1 MTERAYLASTGM
13 TGRAAGDAARPEPDP
28 PGDSWQISP
37 VSTGP
42 KGHPFDD
49 AGRRRYD
56 DE

>member
-13 TGRAAGDAARPEPDP
+13 TSRAAGDAARPEPDP

-49 AGRRRYD
+49 AGRRYD